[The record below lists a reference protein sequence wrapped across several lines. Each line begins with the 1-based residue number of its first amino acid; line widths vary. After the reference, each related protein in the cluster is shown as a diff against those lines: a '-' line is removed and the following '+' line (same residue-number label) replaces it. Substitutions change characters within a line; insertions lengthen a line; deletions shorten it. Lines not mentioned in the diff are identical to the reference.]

1 MRRLEIIE
9 LRLGIADEDFAGGG
23 VLFLD
28 LYHGRDPFL
37 EVLYV
42 GDDADMLAAGGVQ
55 FLQCR
60 HHAVEPLLAECSES
74 FIDEEGIH
82 ADAVLCEGWTGP
94 GPMTMKSRT
103 LHRLK
108 ECFQSGQHRLHC
120 PLPG

>member
-28 LYHGRDPFL
+28 LYHGRDSFL

-42 GDDADMLAAGGVQ
+42 GDDADVLAAGGVQ

-74 FIDEEGIH
+74 FINEECIH
-82 ADAVLCEGWTGP
+82 ADAVLCEA
-94 GPMTMKSRT
+94 
-103 LHRLK
+103 
-108 ECFQSGQHRLHC
+108 GQAQ
-120 PLPG
+120 GQ